1 MGTTSTQHENSQQ
14 GAKYTVGFKTYKTAE
29 RVKMREVKIYRNG
42 AWIYC
47 DAFTEAERETHEA
60 WASEFLEAMKL
71 NDTRQYQ
78 EKPAQEIA
86 SEDLPLQAVQQ
97 QVWSN
102 ILKLREAGLMTNREA
117 ADICLV
123 RFTWTLE
130 QAIARLAELKERYLN
145 RK

>member
-1 MGTTSTQHENSQQ
+1 MGTTSTQHGNSQQ
-14 GAKYTVGFKTYKTAE
+14 GAKYTVGFKTYKTAG

-47 DAFTEAERETHEA
+47 DAFTEEERETHEA
-60 WASEFLEAMKL
+60 WAKAFLEAMKL

-78 EKPAQEIA
+78 EKPAQEKA
-86 SEDLPLQAVQQ
+86 SEEMPLQAVQQ
-97 QVWSN
+97 QLWNN

-117 ADICLV
+117 ANICLV
-123 RFTWTLE
+123 CFTWTEE
-130 QAIARLAELKERYLN
+130 QARHRLTELKERYLT

>member
-1 MGTTSTQHENSQQ
+1 MGTTSTQHGNSQQ
-14 GAKYTVGFKTYKTAE
+14 GAKYTVGFKTYKTAG

-60 WASEFLEAMKL
+60 WAREFLEAMKL

-78 EKPAQEIA
+78 KPEAV
-86 SEDLPLQAVQQ
+86 PVQAVQQ
-97 QVWSN
+97 LIWEN

-123 RFTWTLE
+123 RFTWTEE
-130 QAIARLAELKERYLN
+130 QAKARLAELKERYPN

>member
-1 MGTTSTQHENSQQ
+1 METTTQHRNSLET
-14 GAKYTVGFKTYKTAE
+14 ARYTVGLKTYKTAE

-60 WASEFLEAMKL
+60 WAKEFLEAMKR
-71 NDTRQYQ
+71 NDTRQHQVQPEQ
-78 EKPAQEIA
+78 EKEPE
-86 SEDLPLQAVQQ
+86 EMPVQAVQQ
-97 QVWSN
+97 LIWEN

-117 ADICLV
+117 ANLCLV
-123 RFTWTLE
+123 RFTWSESEAKAKLT
-130 QAIARLAELKERYLN
+130 ELKERYTN